1 MQGEKFL
8 EIRQGK
14 DIEKVFWEK
23 KCVVVGK
30 SPYSANFFGIVE
42 YWEREKPTWDFFQFY
57 SDLGESR
64 KKYNNVECDIML
76 TVSLSLTKG
85 LLNFTERVSGSAA
98 AVHKKMY

>member
-1 MQGEKFL
+1 MICRNHFFECGKNKLGEKKKVRKEESIFTTGKNFLQGEKFL

-64 KKYNNVECDIML
+64 KK
-76 TVSLSLTKG
+76 
-85 LLNFTERVSGSAA
+85 
-98 AVHKKMY
+98 